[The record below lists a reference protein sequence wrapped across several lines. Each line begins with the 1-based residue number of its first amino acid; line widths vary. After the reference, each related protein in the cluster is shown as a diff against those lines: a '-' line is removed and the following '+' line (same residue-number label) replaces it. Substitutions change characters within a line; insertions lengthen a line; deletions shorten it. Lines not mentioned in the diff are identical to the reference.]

1 MGKKKLAGPAT
12 LVTMFPTSEIKR
24 LLDAEYV
31 LLIKVGMNKLKEF
44 IAVCSHILMT
54 GGRTP

>member
-12 LVTMFPTSEIKR
+12 LVTMFPAGEIKR
-24 LLDAEYV
+24 LLDAELD

-44 IAVCSHILMT
+44 IAVFTDIQRT
-54 GGRTP
+54 G

>member
-44 IAVCSHILMT
+44 ITVCRNILRA
-54 GGRTP
+54 G